1 MVSELHIRAG
11 RVRRDAAKWLKWTVD
26 KIVLCLR
33 VSGKLF
39 LAFATEE
46 RCRICNKYIDMLDW
60 LNEFVP
66 GEVASPAYLEG
77 SARSMAIC
85 DSCWKEL
92 LLSRSILSRFA
103 VDNPDV
109 LVMNDYATDFSN
121 VRKLVV
127 HSGIG
132 YTEQM
137 KKLVRKFKY
146 DKDLLLT
153 QPLSCLVI
161 KAWQPESDKPDNLIL
176 VPVPLHWRR
185 KRQRGYNQAA
195 LLAETVGKRLSIPVY
210 EKALSRK
217 KFTKPQNKLTKDA
230 RHENLT
236 SAFRGD
242 EKLLRG
248 MNVVL
253 VDDVCTSGATLL
265 ECAREAY
272 QCGANSVSAVTV
284 ARAIL
289 VHTKGNQRDETTIA

>member
-1 MVSELHIRAG
+1 
-11 RVRRDAAKWLKWTVD
+11 
-26 KIVLCLR
+26 
-33 VSGKLF
+33 
-39 LAFATEE
+39 
-46 RCRICNKYIDMLDW
+46 
-60 LNEFVP
+60 
-66 GEVASPAYLEG
+66 
-77 SARSMAIC
+77 
-85 DSCWKEL
+85 
-92 LLSRSILSRFA
+92 
-103 VDNPDV
+103 VDNPEV
-109 LVMNDYATDFSN
+109 LTTNDLATDFSN
-121 VRKLVV
+121 VRKLIV

-132 YTEQM
+132 YTEPI

-153 QPLSCLVI
+153 QPLSDLVI
-161 KAWQPESDKPDNLIL
+161 RAWQTVSDERDNLIL

-195 LLAETVGKRLSIPVY
+195 LLAEAVGKRLSISVC

-217 KFTKPQNKLTKDA
+217 KFTKPQNKLAKDE

-236 SAFRGD
+236 SAFLGN

-248 MNVVL
+248 KNVVL

-272 QCGANSVSAVTV
+272 HCGANSVSALTV

-289 VHTKGNQRDETTIA
+289 VHKRDNQHDETIIAQ

>member
-1 MVSELHIRAG
+1 
-11 RVRRDAAKWLKWTVD
+11 
-26 KIVLCLR
+26 
-33 VSGKLF
+33 
-39 LAFATEE
+39 
-46 RCRICNKYIDMLDW
+46 MLDW

-66 GEVASPAYLEG
+66 GDTASPACLEE

-85 DSCWKEL
+85 DSCWKQL

-103 VDNPDV
+103 VDNPEV
-109 LVMNDYATDFSN
+109 LTTNDLATDFSN
-121 VRKLVV
+121 VRKLIV

-132 YTEQM
+132 YTEPI

-161 KAWQPESDKPDNLIL
+161 RAWQTVSDERDNLIL

-195 LLAETVGKRLSIPVY
+195 LLAEAVGKRLSISVC

-217 KFTKPQNKLTKDA
+217 KFTKPQNKLAKDE

-236 SAFRGD
+236 SAFRGN

-248 MNVVL
+248 KNVVL

-272 QCGANSVSAVTV
+272 HCGANSVSALTV

-289 VHTKGNQRDETTIA
+289 VHKRGNQHDETIIAQ